1 MTVKQRII
9 TFIETQKIP
18 TKTFERVCG
27 LSNGYLRQ
35 LKSSP
40 TVDKVES
47 MLSAYPQLSR
57 NWLLRGEGEM
67 LVPVEKRAEPRPL
80 PPKDDEKP
88 PAALPSEILAQ
99 LVNDNKAQIDWLR
112 GMVESEKKEKERLSS
127 QLDAAIDAVQKA
139 QSTIAE
145 LSSALKKESIAPS
158 ASSTCAS
165 PARSSAAPA
174 LTEHI

>member
-1 MTVKQRII
+1 
-9 TFIETQKIP
+9 
-18 TKTFERVCG
+18 
-27 LSNGYLRQ
+27 
-35 LKSSP
+35 
-40 TVDKVES
+40 
-47 MLSAYPQLSR
+47 
-57 NWLLRGEGEM
+57 M